1 MRSHGP
7 RGKLEPGDGRGGDR
21 GIAGIAGVPDAR
33 RRRRRG
39 FERLFRERAKDL

>member
-21 GIAGIAGVPDAR
+21 GIAGTTGVPDAR
-33 RRRRRG
+33 RRRG
-39 FERLFRERAKDL
+39 FERLSRRRAQDL